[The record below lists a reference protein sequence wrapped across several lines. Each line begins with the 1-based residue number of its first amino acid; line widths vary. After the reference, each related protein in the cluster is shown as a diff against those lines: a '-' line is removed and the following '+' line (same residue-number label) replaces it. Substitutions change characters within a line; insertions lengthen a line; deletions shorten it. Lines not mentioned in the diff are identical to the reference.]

1 MGQRRRR
8 LGLFGAFLVGLLLSA
23 TPAVVLAQDTEPA
36 EDPTVAVVDGT
47 PILHSEVT
55 AYAATLPQQYQ
66 QAFDQIFPF
75 LVQRLI
81 DLALIDKA
89 AKADGLT
96 DDEVVQERVA
106 RLTLEVM
113 REVYMERL
121 LAAAVSDEEVE
132 ARYQAFLEENPPAEE
147 IRARHILLETEE
159 EARQVI
165 ASLDEGADFAELAE
179 ERSTGPSSA
188 QGGDLGYFTGEQMV
202 PSFAEA
208 AFALELGSYTS
219 DPVQTEFGWHV
230 ILLEDK
236 RPQDPPSLEK
246 VAPQLTQ
253 ELQGAAVESH
263 IAGLRT
269 DAEIEVM
276 ESAQPATEDPAMEE
290 SAMEESATE
299 ESATEESATEESAP
313 EESAPEES
321 ATEEASESESESTQ

>member
-1 MGQRRRR
+1 MDQPHRRS
-8 LGLFGAFLVGLLLSA
+8 GLFGALFAFLLLGA
-23 TPAVVLAQDTEPA
+23 TPAVVLAQDTEAP
-36 EDPTVAVVDGT
+36 EDPIVAVVDGT
-47 PILHSEVT
+47 PIVRSEVT

-89 AKADGLT
+89 AKDDGLSG
-96 DDEVVQERVA
+96 DEMVQERVA

-132 ARYQAFLEENPPAEE
+132 ARYQVFLEENPPVEE

-159 EARQVI
+159 AAREVI
-165 ASLDEGADFAELAE
+165 ATLDEGADFAELAE

-208 AFALELGSYTS
+208 AFALEPGSYTS

-236 RPQDPPSLEK
+236 RPKDPPNFEQ

-263 IAGLRT
+263 IAELRA

-276 ESAQPATEDPAMEE
+276 EAAQPATEDPAMEE
-290 SAMEESATE
+290 PAMEESAME
-299 ESATEESATEESAP
+299 EPSP
-313 EESAPEES
+313 EES
-321 ATEEASESESESTQ
+321 TEGESESAQ

>member
-1 MGQRRRR
+1 MDQPRRRS
-8 LGLFGAFLVGLLLSA
+8 GLFGAVFVFLLLGA
-23 TPAVVLAQDTEPA
+23 TPAVVLAQDTEAA
-36 EDPTVAVVDGT
+36 EDPIVAVVDGT
-47 PILHSEVT
+47 PIVRSEVT

-89 AKADGLT
+89 AKDDGLSG
-96 DDEVVQERVA
+96 DEVVQERVA

-132 ARYQAFLEENPPAEE
+132 ARYQVFLEENPPVEE

-159 EARQVI
+159 AAREVI
-165 ASLDEGADFAELAE
+165 ASLDEGTDFAELAE

-188 QGGDLGYFTGEQMV
+188 QGGDLGYFTDEQMV

-208 AFALELGSYTS
+208 AFALEPGGYTS

-236 RPQDPPSLEK
+236 RPKDPPSFEQ

-253 ELQGAAVESH
+253 ELQGSAVENH
-263 IAGLRT
+263 IAGLRAG
-269 DAEIEVM
+269 AEIEVM
-276 ESAQPATEDPAMEE
+276 ESAQPAEEPAM
-290 SAMEESATE
+290 
-299 ESATEESATEESAP
+299 EESAP

-321 ATEEASESESESTQ
+321 APEESAPEEASESESESTQ

>member
-1 MGQRRRR
+1 MNQPRRR
-8 LGLFGAFLVGLLLSA
+8 LGLYGALLSSLLLGA
-23 TPAVVLAQDTEPA
+23 TPAVVLAQDTEA
-36 EDPTVAVVDGT
+36 EEDPTIAVVDGT

-55 AYAATLPQQYQ
+55 AYAATLPAQYQ

-89 AKADGLT
+89 ATSDGLAE
-96 DDEVVQERVA
+96 DEVVQERVA
-106 RLTLEVM
+106 RLRTEVM

-121 LAAAVSDEEVE
+121 LAAAVSDQEIE
-132 ARYQAFLEENPPAEE
+132 ARYQAFLEENPPVEE
-147 IRARHILLETEE
+147 VRARHILLETEE
-159 EARQVI
+159 EAREVI
-165 ASLDEGADFAELAE
+165 AALDGGIEFADLAP
-179 ERSTGPSSA
+179 ERSTGPSAA

-208 AFALELGSYTS
+208 AFALEPGSYTS

-236 RPQDPPSLEK
+236 RPKDPPNFEQ

-253 ELQGAAVESH
+253 ELQGAAVEIH
-263 IAGLRT
+263 IAELRA

-276 ESAQPATEDPAMEE
+276 EAAQPATEDPAVEEPAMEE
-290 SAMEESATE
+290 SAMEEPS
-299 ESATEESATEESAP
+299 P
-313 EESAPEES
+313 EES
-321 ATEEASESESESTQ
+321 TEGESESAQ

>member
-1 MGQRRRR
+1 MNQPRRR
-8 LGLFGAFLVGLLLSA
+8 LGLYGALLSSLLLGA
-23 TPAVVLAQDTEPA
+23 TPAVVLAQDTEA
-36 EDPTVAVVDGT
+36 EEDPTIAVVDGT

-55 AYAATLPQQYQ
+55 TYAATLPQQYQ

-89 AKADGLT
+89 ATSDGLAE
-96 DDEVVQERVA
+96 DEVVQERVV
-106 RLTLEVM
+106 RLRTEVM

-121 LAAAVSDEEVE
+121 LAAAVSDQEIE
-132 ARYQAFLEENPPAEE
+132 ARYQAFLEENPPVEE
-147 IRARHILLETEE
+147 VRARHILLETEE
-159 EARQVI
+159 EAREVI
-165 ASLDEGADFAELAE
+165 AALDGGIEFADLAS
-179 ERSTGPSSA
+179 ERSTGPSAA

-208 AFALELGSYTS
+208 AFALEPGSYTG

-230 ILLEDK
+230 IMVEDK
-236 RPQDPPSLEK
+236 RPKDPPSFEQ
-246 VAPQLTQ
+246 VEPQLTQ

-263 IAGLRT
+263 IAGLRA

-290 SAMEESATE
+290 P
-299 ESATEESATEESAP
+299 AP
-313 EESAPEES
+313 EESSPEES
-321 ATEEASESESESTQ
+321 TEGESESAQ

>member
-1 MGQRRRR
+1 MDQPHRRSS
-8 LGLFGAFLVGLLLSA
+8 LFGALLGSLLLAA
-23 TPAVVLAQDTEPA
+23 TPAVVLAQDTEAA
-36 EDPTVAVVDGT
+36 EDPTVAIVDGT
-47 PILHSEVT
+47 PIVLSEVT

-106 RLTLEVM
+106 RLTVEVM

-121 LAAAVSDEEVE
+121 LAAAVSDEEVQ
-132 ARYQAFLEENPPAEE
+132 ARYQAFLEENPPVEE
-147 IRARHILLETEE
+147 IRARHILLEIEE
-159 EARQVI
+159 EAREVI
-165 ASLDEGADFAELAE
+165 AALDGGIEFAELAS
-179 ERSTGPSSA
+179 ERSTGPSAA

-208 AFALELGSYTS
+208 AFALEPGSYTS

-230 ILLEDK
+230 ILVEDK
-236 RPQDPPSLEK
+236 RPRDPPSLEQ

-263 IAGLRT
+263 IAGLRS
-269 DAEIEVM
+269 DAEVEVM
-276 ESAQPATEDPAMEE
+276 ESAQPAEEPAMEDPAP
-290 SAMEESATE
+290 
-299 ESATEESATEESAP
+299 EESAP
-313 EESAPEES
+313 EESAPEE
-321 ATEEASESESESTQ
+321 ASESESESTQ

>member
-1 MGQRRRR
+1 
-8 LGLFGAFLVGLLLSA
+8 
-23 TPAVVLAQDTEPA
+23 VVLAQDTEPA

-66 QAFDQIFPF
+66 QAIDQIFPF

-159 EARQVI
+159 EAREVI

-179 ERSTGPSSA
+179 ERSTGPSAA

-208 AFALELGSYTS
+208 AFALEPGSYTG

-230 ILLEDK
+230 IMVEDK
-236 RPQDPPSLEK
+236 RPKDPPSFEQ
-246 VAPQLTQ
+246 VEPQLTQ

-263 IAGLRT
+263 IAGLRA

-290 SAMEESATE
+290 P
-299 ESATEESATEESAP
+299 AP
-313 EESAPEES
+313 EESSPQES
-321 ATEEASESESESTQ
+321 TEGESESTQ

>member
-1 MGQRRRR
+1 MDQFHYRS
-8 LGLFGAFLVGLLLSA
+8 GLLRALFVSLLLSA
-23 TPAVVLAQDTEPA
+23 MPAVVLAQDTEEA

-47 PILHSEVT
+47 PIRHSEVT

-89 AKADGLT
+89 AAADGLS
-96 DDEVVQERVA
+96 DDEMVQERVT
-106 RLTLEVM
+106 RLRTEVM

-132 ARYQAFLEENPPAEE
+132 ARYQAFLEENPPSDEV
-147 IRARHILLETEE
+147 RARHILLETEE
-159 EARQVI
+159 EAREVI
-165 ASLDEGADFAELAE
+165 AALDGGADFAELAE

-208 AFALELGSYTS
+208 AFALEPGSYTS

-230 ILLEDK
+230 ILVEDK
-236 RPQDPPSLEK
+236 RPRDPPSFEQL
-246 VAPQLTQ
+246 APQLTQ

-263 IAGLRT
+263 IAGLRA
-269 DAEIEVM
+269 DAEIEVT
-276 ESAQPATEDPAMEE
+276 ESAQPAEEPAME
-290 SAMEESATE
+290 AP
-299 ESATEESATEESAP
+299 AP
-313 EESAPEES
+313 EEPAEEES
-321 ATEEASESESESTQ
+321 GAGESESNP